1 MKISSFP
8 FFSLWTQ
15 SSLPWKCHSF
25 AKNEPPSVFLK
36 NFRHSLFVGIPIYI
50 RSPVSCGGA
59 GYCIGHPA
67 GGLSATY
74 GCFVAPK
81 HLTEGSNRRGSELSI
96 LSSLSI
102 NLHPI
107 SFHVSPVQCCAI
119 FLCCLDDEIHITDHH
134 RKPNINRDHLVD
146 LTTFV
151 SGNKS
156 LWTKVTN
163 LTIHINGNH
172 GVLLKL

>member
-1 MKISSFP
+1 MKISSFLAQQSSSFP

-81 HLTEGSNRRGSELSI
+81 HLTEGSNRRGLELSI
-96 LSSLSI
+96 LSRFPLIFIQYLSMFPQY
-102 NLHPI
+102 NVVLYFSVAWMMKYI
-107 SFHVSPVQCCAI
+107 SSQI
-119 FLCCLDDEIHITDHH
+119 ITESQIWIEIT
-134 RKPNINRDHLVD
+134 
-146 LTTFV
+146 
-151 SGNKS
+151 
-156 LWTKVTN
+156 
-163 LTIHINGNH
+163 
-172 GVLLKL
+172 